1 MRCTFHLN
9 ADVGWEQRGP
19 TDPGGTSETD
29 DNVGSNGKSQ
39 CTNALFVS
47 KSVFTNVVRKYG
59 YSLKK
64 KIAPSC

>member
-1 MRCTFHLN
+1 MSGGNRE
-9 ADVGWEQRGP
+9 VPP
-19 TDPGGTSETD
+19 TLVEHQKQTTTD
-29 DNVGSNGKSQ
+29 EVSKGSNGKSQ